1 MGQSLSSQSL
11 GSVLVWRGL
20 LGGVTRGGRKSDGL
34 CQENTQ
40 HTLGYNMTQ
49 AGMTTQRGRDPGQR
63 EDTELGTGQENREY
77 SVGGRGQGNSD

>member
-63 EDTELGTGQENREY
+63 EDTGQSWGQDKRIENTL
-77 SVGGRGQGNSD
+77 